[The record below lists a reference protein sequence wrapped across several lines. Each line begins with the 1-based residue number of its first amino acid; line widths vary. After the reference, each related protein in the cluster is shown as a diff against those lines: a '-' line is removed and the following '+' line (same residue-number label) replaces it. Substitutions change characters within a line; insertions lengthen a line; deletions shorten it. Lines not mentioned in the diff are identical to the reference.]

1 MGLDNLAQP
10 SQNGKLSKEDEQ
22 AFIQSGVSLGGCE
35 GMFRGK
41 IYDECIYDITGESLY
56 QDWIPPKKVK
66 KMYRDLV
73 KCDPK
78 KVVAKGSYSYPITE
92 HDILELRT
100 FFRICAERKLGLL
113 GWY

>member
-56 QDWIPPKKVK
+56 QDWIPPDTVK
-66 KMYRDLV
+66 KMYQALV
-73 KCDPK
+73 KCNPK
-78 KVVAKGSYSYPITE
+78 EVIAKGSYSYPITE
-92 HDILELRT
+92 SEIVELRT
-100 FFRICAERKLGLL
+100 FFKICAERTLGLF